1 MVDLRFRFIRIY
13 FSYIYFCLMY
23 TLIFFFN
30 KFVCNQTK
38 ASGPC
43 STAVDHLLWT
53 SGLAYVLVHVDV
65 SMASDWIETMEQM
78 KQKSAGF
85 TTAD

>member
-1 MVDLRFRFIRIY
+1 M
-13 FSYIYFCLMY
+13 YI
-23 TLIFFFN
+23 LIFFN
-30 KFVCNQTK
+30 KFVCDQTK

-53 SGLAYVLVHVDV
+53 CGLAYVLVHVDV
-65 SMASDWIETMEQM
+65 SMASDRIETMEQM

-85 TTAD
+85 TTADWVLSLLSSDSLQLADGI